1 MFFKKLYDDYM
12 DRPVIIKEDD
22 TLKIIDEH
30 FNNEMKNKKLDILR
44 TEVVNK
50 DYTNVTTKDSD
61 DEETD
66 SEEEV
71 DKDISDNPVSIDNI
85 VNDDYVIIN

>member
-1 MFFKKLYDDYM
+1 M
-12 DRPVIIKEDD
+12 DRPVIIKDND
-22 TLKIIDEH
+22 TLNIIDEH